1 MTRSISLPMYDFP
14 EVQSSTKAILDAL
27 SEAFSKLGD
36 SSQVAF
42 PESSIHS
49 DLMRM
54 WKDDSTLFSQSCG
67 LPFVEDLHDYVDTV
81 ATLKWSGISD
91 ERGWYRTVIVARED
105 LGVSSLG
112 EVVGLQPVIT
122 NAQSLSGWCS
132 LGIALSDVGA
142 DDRYVLPYV
151 ESEGHANSLQFL
163 QDKRAD
169 VASIDPG
176 TFQLLQRHRPA
187 LTDGLRVIG
196 NGPLVPATPMHVSK
210 VRTAEFGALQDAVL
224 EVFSRPEL
232 AGARA
237 EIGIDGAVAMNAN
250 DYSLIPGLVARANAV
265 LPRR

>member
-1 MTRSISLPMYDFP
+1 MTRSNSLPMYDFP
-14 EVQSSTKAILDAL
+14 EVHASTKAILDAL
-27 SEAFSKLGD
+27 SQAFSKMGER
-36 SSQVAF
+36 SQAAF

-67 LPFVEDLHDYVDTV
+67 LPYVEELHDYVDIV

-91 ERGWYRTVIVARED
+91 ARGWYRTVIVAREE
-105 LGVSSLG
+105 LGVTSLS
-112 EVVGLQPVIT
+112 EVGGLRPVIT
-122 NAQSLSGWCS
+122 NTQSLSGWCS
-132 LGIALSDVGA
+132 LGIALADIAA
-142 DDRYVLPYV
+142 DDSFVLPYV
-151 ESEGHANSLQFL
+151 ESEGHAKSLQFL

-169 VASIDPG
+169 FASIDPG

-187 LTDGLRVIG
+187 LTHGLRVIG

-210 VRTAEFGALQDAVL
+210 VRTADLGALQSAVI

-232 AGARA
+232 DGARV
-237 EIGIDGAVAMNAN
+237 EIGIDGAVAMSAG

>member
-1 MTRSISLPMYDFP
+1 MTRSNSLPMYDFS
-14 EVQSSTKAILDAL
+14 EVQASTKAILDAL

-36 SSQVAF
+36 SSQAAF
-42 PESSIHS
+42 PESSIHA

-67 LPFVEDLHDYVDTV
+67 LPFVEDLHDYVDIV

-91 ERGWYRTVIVARED
+91 ERGWYQTVIVVREE
-105 LGVSSLG
+105 LGVASLG
-112 EVVGLQPVIT
+112 EVGGLQPVIT
-122 NAQSLSGWCS
+122 NSQSLSGWCS
-132 LGIALSDVGA
+132 LGVALSDIGA
-142 DDRYVLPYV
+142 DSSYVLPYV
-151 ESEGHANSLQFL
+151 ESEGHAKSLQFL

-169 VASIDPG
+169 FASIDPG

-187 LTDGLRVIG
+187 LTHGLRVIG

-210 VRTAEFGALQDAVL
+210 VRTAEFGALQNAVL

-232 AGARA
+232 ASARA
-237 EIGIDGAVAMNAN
+237 DIGIDGAVAMSPS
-250 DYSLIPGLVARANAV
+250 DYSLIPGLVARAHAV

>member
-1 MTRSISLPMYDFP
+1 MYDFP
-14 EVQSSTKAILDAL
+14 EVHTSTKAILDAL

-36 SSQVAF
+36 SSQSAF
-42 PESSIHS
+42 PESSIHA

-54 WKDDSTLFSQSCG
+54 WKNDSTLFSQSCG
-67 LPFVEDLHDYVDTV
+67 LPFVEDLHDYVDIV

-91 ERGWYRTVIVARED
+91 ERGWYRTVVVAREE
-105 LGVSSLG
+105 LGVTSLG
-112 EVVGLQPVIT
+112 DVGGLQPVIT
-122 NAQSLSGWCS
+122 NTQSLSGWCS
-132 LGIALSDVGA
+132 LGVALSDIGA
-142 DDRYVLPYV
+142 DSSYVLPYV
-151 ESEGHANSLQFL
+151 ESEGHAKSLQFL

-169 VASIDPG
+169 FASIDPG

-187 LTDGLRVIG
+187 LTHGLRVIG

-210 VRTAEFGALQDAVL
+210 VRTAEFRALQNAVL

-232 AGARA
+232 AVARA
-237 EIGIDGAVAMNAN
+237 EIGIDGAVAMSTS

>member
-1 MTRSISLPMYDFP
+1 MYDFP

-36 SSQVAF
+36 SSQAAF
-42 PESSIHS
+42 PESSIHA

-67 LPFVEDLHDYVDTV
+67 LPFVEDLHDYVDIV

-112 EVVGLQPVIT
+112 EVGGLQPVIT
-122 NAQSLSGWCS
+122 NTQSLSGWCS
-132 LGIALSDVGA
+132 LGVALSDIGVGA
-142 DDRYVLPYV
+142 SYVLPYA
-151 ESEGHANSLQFL
+151 ESEGHAKSLQFL

-169 VASIDPG
+169 FASIDPG

-210 VRTAEFGALQDAVL
+210 VRTAQFGALQDAVL

>member
-1 MTRSISLPMYDFP
+1 MMRSNSLPMYDFP
-14 EVQSSTKAILDAL
+14 EVQASTKAILDAL

-36 SSQVAF
+36 SSQSAF
-42 PESSIHS
+42 PESSIHA

-54 WKDDSTLFSQSCG
+54 WKNDSTLFSQSCG
-67 LPFVEDLHDYVDTV
+67 LPFVEDLHDYVDIV

-91 ERGWYRTVIVARED
+91 EHGWYRTVIVASEE
-105 LGVSSLG
+105 LGVASLG
-112 EVVGLQPVIT
+112 DVGGLQPVISNT
-122 NAQSLSGWCS
+122 QSLSGWCS
-132 LGIALSDVGA
+132 LGVALSDIGA
-142 DDRYVLPYV
+142 DSSYVLPYV
-151 ESEGHANSLQFL
+151 ESEGHAKSLQFL

-169 VASIDPG
+169 FASIDPG

-187 LTDGLRVIG
+187 LTNGLRVIG

-210 VRTAEFGALQDAVL
+210 VRTAEFGALQNTVL

-237 EIGIDGAVAMNAN
+237 EIGIDGAVAMSAS
-250 DYSLIPGLVARANAV
+250 DYALIPGLVARANAV